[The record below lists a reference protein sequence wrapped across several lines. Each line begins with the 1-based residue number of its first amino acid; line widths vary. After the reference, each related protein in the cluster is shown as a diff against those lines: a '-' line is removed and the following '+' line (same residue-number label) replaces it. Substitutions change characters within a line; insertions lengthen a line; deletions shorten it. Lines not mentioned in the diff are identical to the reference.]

1 LVFTEVSK
9 SRTDFPLGAL
19 YGPGTGPKSTLY
31 QQYPPTPNI
40 HRHKQDNKTDES
52 AACHTA
58 EQTGPSSS
66 QNGYSSLVTAKYSI
80 VHMEDIRANLIFLEK
95 QTGQL
100 RTISEEYI
108 SYSTNMYLGLFHW
121 ILMFVKF
128 NMLQSTTNNL

>member
-1 LVFTEVSK
+1 
-9 SRTDFPLGAL
+9 
-19 YGPGTGPKSTLY
+19 
-31 QQYPPTPNI
+31 
-40 HRHKQDNKTDES
+40 
-52 AACHTA
+52 
-58 EQTGPSSS
+58 
-66 QNGYSSLVTAKYSI
+66 
-80 VHMEDIRANLIFLEK
+80 MEDIRANLIFLEK